1 MVIKACF
8 DDQKDSLNFI
18 LDTGSGGISLDSAT
32 AAMYAIPSIQS
43 DTIITG
49 IAGIKKVRFSFH
61 NSLHLPG
68 LTLQDL
74 PFHLND
80 YELLSSVYGE
90 KIDGIIGYTFF
101 SKYIVKINFDSL
113 QVEIFSP
120 GKMLYPAQ
128 STTLRPFFTA
138 LPSYKLRV
146 KDNRKVHFD
155 FYMDTGAGLCFLM
168 SDRFARDSAVLLKK
182 RKPRITQAEGI
193 GGKTQMRLT
202 IVKEIKL
209 GPYKFSQVP
218 AYLYKDQENVLA
230 YPYTGGLIGN
240 DLLRRFNLIIN
251 YPQQEFNL
259 LPNTHFNDPFD
270 YGYSGFSIYDVKGK
284 IQVEDIVQD
293 SPASIAGFEL
303 GDEIIG
309 VDNNLSGDIQQY
321 KNILQEP
328 NKQMKVIIRR
338 KGVLQELTI
347 ITDSIL

>member
-1 MVIKACF
+1 
-8 DDQKDSLNFI
+8 
-18 LDTGSGGISLDSAT
+18 
-32 AAMYAIPSIQS
+32 
-43 DTIITG
+43 
-49 IAGIKKVRFSFH
+49 
-61 NSLHLPG
+61 
-68 LTLQDL
+68 
-74 PFHLND
+74 
-80 YELLSSVYGE
+80 
-90 KIDGIIGYTFF
+90 
-101 SKYIVKINFDSL
+101 
-113 QVEIFSP
+113 
-120 GKMLYPAQ
+120 
-128 STTLRPFFTA
+128 
-138 LPSYKLRV
+138 
-146 KDNRKVHFD
+146 
-155 FYMDTGAGLCFLM
+155 
-168 SDRFARDSAVLLKK
+168 
-182 RKPRITQAEGI
+182 
-193 GGKTQMRLT
+193 MRLT